1 MGTFG
6 ASQKMRMVG
15 PEPPGTPDSFAATKS
30 TTAPKAINL
39 SWSAPSGPAIVTGY
53 KLSRDGSVIATQA
66 GTTYSDT
73 GLAAYS
79 TSYSYSVVAYNADGD
94 SVTPATASA
103 TTNAQCSPGSANT
116 YFAADA
122 AAAGVSYNS
131 SIGGSHTTT
140 GLWST
145 NAGVQQ
151 SKTVPDGCFKV
162 RIQAL
167 SGGGGGYRYNNST
180 HHGSCYQHANSG
192 GGGGGAYIDAKGSV
206 APGSTVIIQAG
217 KGGQRSY
224 SGGPSGIKDV
234 VAVWGGDRGSR
245 YPDSNPGGYAQ
256 AGQSGALAYTAG
268 DDSSGRNGGDAAL
281 DGQNP
286 TGIGGWTHTGGAD
299 QPCSGCGGCTGPY
312 APTFGGGGGAG
323 GTDSGS
329 LYGETAY
336 SGGGGGGGYVYAV
349 FSES

>member
-1 MGTFG
+1 MATVGG
-6 ASQKMRMVG
+6 SQKMRMVG
-15 PEPPGTPDSFAATKS
+15 PEPPGTPDNFSATKS
-30 TTAPKAINL
+30 TTTPKAINL
-39 SWSAPSGPAIVTGY
+39 SWSAPSGPVIATGY
-53 KLSRDGSVIATQA
+53 KLSRDGSLIATQS
-66 GTTYSDT
+66 GTSYSDT
-73 GLAAYS
+73 GLAAYN

-103 TTNAQCSPGSANT
+103 TTNAQCNPGSVDT

-122 AAAGVSYNS
+122 SSEGYNQNVGGDHTAA
-131 SIGGSHTTT
+131 

-145 NAGVQQ
+145 NSGVQQ

-162 RIQAL
+162 RIRAL
-167 SGGGGGYRYNNST
+167 SGGGGGYRYNTSV
-180 HHGSCYQHANSG
+180 HQGSCYSHANSG
-192 GGGGGAYIDAKGSV
+192 GGGGGAYIDNKGSV
-206 APGSTVIIQAG
+206 TPGSTVTIQAG
-217 KGGQRSY
+217 KGGYRSY

-234 VAVWGGDRGSR
+234 VAVYGGDRGSR
-245 YPDSNPGGYAQ
+245 YPSSNPGGYAQ
-256 AGQSGALAYTAG
+256 AGGSGATAFTAG

-281 DGQNP
+281 DGTNP

-299 QPCSGCGGCTGPY
+299 QPCSGCAGCTGPN

-329 LYGETAY
+329 LYGETAFA
-336 SGGGGGGGYVYAV
+336 GGHGGGGYARAV